1 MLLPSLRSRPQV
13 VEKHILTKLTDVL
26 SSVIVSSYSDE
37 DLYRLATE
45 TPQVSNRR
53 LEARQLREALEESL
67 RDLRHQL
74 HFCTPPVVVF
84 CPTGFSTSLY
94 ANAGAIPCSNGV
106 EFGALYLMANN
117 GRRPAL

>member
-84 CPTGFSTSLY
+84 CPTGFFHVPLCECGSNSL
-94 ANAGAIPCSNGV
+94 
-106 EFGALYLMANN
+106 F
-117 GRRPAL
+117 

>member
-67 RDLRHQL
+67 RDLRH
-74 HFCTPPVVVF
+74 
-84 CPTGFSTSLY
+84 
-94 ANAGAIPCSNGV
+94 
-106 EFGALYLMANN
+106 
-117 GRRPAL
+117 